1 MARSKTSKPSSL
13 ICKDG
18 ATTPWLSD
26 RRTPPRSSSGII
38 PAAWA
43 RGYHPFALPP
53 GLRVLHRL
61 AAAVMI
67 FAVAGAARAEM
78 GSLWKADSSRSMFA
92 DKRAR
97 SVGDILT
104 ILVQENTTASKDN
117 STKTSK
123 KSSVN
128 ASLDTLLYSPA
139 ASGFLTKGGQLPA
152 MQFGGA
158 QDFDGGG
165 KINNSERISGRVA
178 VRVVDTLPNGN
189 MMIEGRR
196 ETFFSGEKQE
206 TILRG
211 IVRSED
217 VMANNTVYSYNVNDA
232 SIRFVSKGTI
242 SDNQRKGWLHR
253 TWEKV
258 TPF

>member
-1 MARSKTSKPSSL
+1 
-13 ICKDG
+13 
-18 ATTPWLSD
+18 
-26 RRTPPRSSSGII
+26 
-38 PAAWA
+38 
-43 RGYHPFALPP
+43 
-53 GLRVLHRL
+53 
-61 AAAVMI
+61 
-67 FAVAGAARAEM
+67 
-78 GSLWKADSSRSMFA
+78 MFA

-152 MQFGGA
+152 VQFGGA

-165 KINNSERISGRVA
+165 KINNTERITGRVA